1 MIPNYQ
7 QKTFKQSKS
16 IKYGQTTLGTG
27 REILSPWVRETSFQL
42 APWYRVHC
50 SLLLDEVSFVL
61 KQKSEFSLGHSWTSN
76 MMEVLAPGQG
86 IILRTDSNTNIYELY
101 G

>member
-27 REILSPWVRETSFQL
+27 REIPSPWVRETSLQL
-42 APWYRVHC
+42 APWYRVHR
-50 SLLLDEVSFVL
+50 SLLLDEVSLVL
-61 KQKSEFSLGHSWTSN
+61 KQKPGFSLGRSWTSD
-76 MMEVLAPGQG
+76 MMEVLPPDQG
-86 IILRTDSNTNIYELY
+86 IILGTDSNTDIYELC